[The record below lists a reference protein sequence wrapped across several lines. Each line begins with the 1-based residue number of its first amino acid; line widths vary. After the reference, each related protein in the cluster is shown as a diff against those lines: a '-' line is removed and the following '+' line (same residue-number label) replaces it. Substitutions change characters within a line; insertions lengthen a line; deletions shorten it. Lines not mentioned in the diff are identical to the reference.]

1 VTGSIILGI
10 DRETLQEKVD
20 LRAAAD
26 RLDDLENQ
34 RSLAAITE
42 KVTLLRVVGRIDDA
56 WTMANE
62 AVRLARF
69 TGDRETLLAARV
81 RRAQVQHYQEKF
93 EVALRELSGCVNEAH
108 AHDWIELEVLALQAR
123 GRAYFDRRD
132 YRRALVDFEEAN
144 GIRERNN
151 LPAEPYDGTV
161 VAIAVTRE
169 LLTGGSTPQRL

>member
-10 DRETLQEKVD
+10 DRETLREKVD
-20 LRAAAD
+20 LRAVAD

-42 KVTLLRVVGRIDDA
+42 KVTLLRVAGRIDDA

-69 TGDRETLLAARV
+69 TGDRETLLAARI
-81 RRAQVQHYQEKF
+81 RRAQIQQYQEKF
-93 EVALRELSGCVNEAH
+93 EIALRELSGCVNEAH

-132 YRRALVDFEEAN
+132 YRRALADFEEAG

-151 LPAEPYDGTV
+151 LPAEPHDATL

-169 LLTGGSTPQRL
+169 LLTGGSTPSRL

>member
-1 VTGSIILGI
+1 MTGSIIQGI

-42 KVTLLRVVGRIDDA
+42 KVTLLRVLGRIDDA

-69 TGDRETLLAARV
+69 TGDRETLLAARI
-81 RRAQVQHYQEKF
+81 RRAQIQHHQEKF
-93 EVALRELSGCVNEAH
+93 EIALRELSGCVNEAH

-132 YRRALVDFEEAN
+132 YRRALADFEEAN
-144 GIRERNN
+144 GIRDRNA
-151 LPAEPYDGTV
+151 LPAEPYDETG

-169 LLTGGSTPQRL
+169 QLSGGSTPHHP

>member
-1 VTGSIILGI
+1 MTGSIILGI
-10 DRETLQEKVD
+10 DRETLREKVD
-20 LRAAAD
+20 LRAAGD
-26 RLDDLENQ
+26 RLDDLQNQ

-69 TGDRETLLAARV
+69 TGDRETLLAARI

-93 EVALRELSGCVNEAH
+93 EVALMELSGCVNEAH
-108 AHDWIELEVLALQAR
+108 AHDWIDLEVLALQAR

-132 YRRALVDFEEAN
+132 YRRALVDFEDAN

-151 LPAEPYDGTV
+151 LPAEPYDATT

-169 LLTGGSTPQRL
+169 LLTGGSAPSRL